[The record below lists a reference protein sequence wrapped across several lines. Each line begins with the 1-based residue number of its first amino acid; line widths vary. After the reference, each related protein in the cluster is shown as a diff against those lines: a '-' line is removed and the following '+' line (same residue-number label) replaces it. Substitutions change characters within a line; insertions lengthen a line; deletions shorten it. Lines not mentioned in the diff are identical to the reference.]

1 MGQWMKVY
9 GESIYG
15 TTYGP
20 LQNLTF
26 GKTTAKGR
34 IVYLHVFDWPAES
47 RLEVPGLEG
56 RVAQITVLGD
66 KRKLK
71 FQQLSDK
78 LTIQV
83 PATAP
88 DPNDTVL
95 QIVTR

>member
-1 MGQWMKVY
+1 MKVY
-9 GESIYG
+9 GDSIYG

-20 LQNLTF
+20 LQNLAF

-34 IVYLHVFDWPAES
+34 MVYVHVFEWPPEEK
-47 RLEVPGLEG
+47 LEVPGFQG

-66 KRKLK
+66 KRKLR
-71 FQQLSDK
+71 FQQGDDK

-95 QIVTR
+95 QVVTR